1 MEDTIALSSRIRLAR
16 NYEDFAFPSRMNQEL
31 AQSVLDR
38 TMQSLQ
44 AAPDLGVPHM
54 VRMADLSQ
62 LAREELVEQHRISPE
77 LARRDEGA
85 LVELLEGSVYVMIN
99 EEDHLRIQA
108 ILPGLSLGEALE
120 KANRTDD
127 ALERG
132 GYAFDPRYG
141 YLTACPTNAGTGM
154 RASVMLHL
162 PALTLLSQIGPII
175 RSVSRIGLTVRGIY
189 GEGSQA
195 NGNMYQLSNQVT
207 LGRNESEILHA
218 LGEAALQV
226 MQRERDARKL
236 MLERNRIGLE
246 DRLLRSYGI
255 LSNARKMSLR
265 EFMQRMSDVRLAM
278 DLSLLPLQADTLDAL
293 LLDAQPAALQRRA
306 GEELSAEEQNVQRAN
321 LVREELQAVG

>member
-1 MEDTIALSSRIRLAR
+1 M
-16 NYEDFAFPSRMNQEL
+16 
-31 AQSVLDR
+31 
-38 TMQSLQ
+38 
-44 AAPDLGVPHM
+44 
-54 VRMADLSQ
+54 
-62 LAREELVEQHRISPE
+62 
-77 LARRDEGA
+77 
-85 LVELLEGSVYVMIN
+85 ELLEGSVYVMIN